1 MSVALAVAAVSG
13 FRLLT
18 EPVTMAT
25 VISLV
30 CGCLVALVLVV
41 ALLLYAFKKERWCF
55 SREYA
60 GPSGWDGEGTDDHDE
75 RVEHSHYMTAMT
87 GKKNANVLPRYH

>member
-1 MSVALAVAAVSG
+1 MPPPSRPGQSVSAIAAVSG

-41 ALLLYAFKKERWCF
+41 ALLLYAFKKEKWCF
-55 SREYA
+55 SREYYLQQR
-60 GPSGWDGEGTDDHDE
+60 PGEKLEVKVRCTSLGGG
-75 RVEHSHYMTAMT
+75 R
-87 GKKNANVLPRYH
+87 K